1 MSHRFRSVV
10 PAVLLVLLSSGAV
23 AMAAEPSGTITWG
36 VHVTL
41 ATRWLDTAETDAEI
55 TPFMV
60 MYALH
65 DALVKPMP
73 GGLVGAT
80 GAAGNASTR
89 IEPYA
94 TGRGV
99 NSYGTPPGDR
109 EPLPASARRDGPEE
123 AGRHAVSDQ
132 RLIAERV
139 MFVPIWENGF
149 IRAYGS
155 RVEEPGRTLIPAFPD
170 SGPLEDVRLKK

>member
-99 NSYGTPPGDR
+99 NSYGTLPEIESLFQRQLVGTDR
-109 EPLPASARRDGPEE
+109 EWRSRDGP
-123 AGRHAVSDQ
+123 
-132 RLIAERV
+132 
-139 MFVPIWENGF
+139 
-149 IRAYGS
+149 
-155 RVEEPGRTLIPAFPD
+155 
-170 SGPLEDVRLKK
+170 

>member
-99 NSYGTPPGDR
+99 NSYGTLPEIESLFQRQLVEMDR
-109 EPLPASARRDGPEE
+109 KKREDMLFQISASSPSA
-123 AGRHAVSDQ
+123 
-132 RLIAERV
+132 
-139 MFVPIWENGF
+139 
-149 IRAYGS
+149 
-155 RVEEPGRTLIPAFPD
+155 
-170 SGPLEDVRLKK
+170 